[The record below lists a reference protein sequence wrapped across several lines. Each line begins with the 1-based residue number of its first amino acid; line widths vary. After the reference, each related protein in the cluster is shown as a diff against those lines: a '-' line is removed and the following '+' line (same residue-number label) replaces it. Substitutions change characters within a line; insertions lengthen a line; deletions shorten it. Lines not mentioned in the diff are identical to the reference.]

1 MDHRPAL
8 QPLDEPSAGQ
18 KRRPEASPARSGK
31 RGRVY
36 SPSLLNPLGV
46 YASSD
51 GPAPRSTSLFPES
64 DAAAV
69 RKRARDDIDA
79 EESTTWTGLAKA
91 VCNRVV
97 AAAQS
102 VVSRSPPPVHRHRL
116 DALDEPLDAH
126 DALHRR
132 RLSAPARLLLDDA
145 HDHRRRLSA
154 PASLASLTFI

>member
-8 QPLDEPSAGQ
+8 QPLDEPSASQ
-18 KRRPEASPARSGK
+18 KRRQRPDASPVAPGK

-116 DALDEPLDAH
+116 DALDERLDAH
-126 DALHRR
+126 DALHQH
-132 RLSAPARLLLDDA
+132 RLSAR
-145 HDHRRRLSA
+145 
-154 PASLASLTFI
+154 

>member
-8 QPLDEPSAGQ
+8 QPLDEPSASQ
-18 KRRPEASPARSGK
+18 KRRQRPDASPVAPGK

-36 SPSLLNPLGV
+36 SPSLLRGGEF

-126 DALHRR
+126 DALHQP
-132 RLSAPARLLLDDA
+132 RLSAR
-145 HDHRRRLSA
+145 
-154 PASLASLTFI
+154 